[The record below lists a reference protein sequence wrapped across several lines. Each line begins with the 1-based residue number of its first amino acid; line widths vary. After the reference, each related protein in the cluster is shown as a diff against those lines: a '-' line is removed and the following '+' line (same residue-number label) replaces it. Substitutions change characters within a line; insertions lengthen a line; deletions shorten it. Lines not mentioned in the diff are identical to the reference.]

1 MDNHRPLG
9 IKGNMYGVTISSK
22 ENDPYVKINDETLTT
37 NRKEVLLF
45 LQAYRMGRDHKK
57 NEIRTALGI

>member
-1 MDNHRPLG
+1 MDNHPLPG
-9 IKGNMYGVTISSK
+9 IKGNTYGVKINST
-22 ENDPYVKINDETLTT
+22 ETDPYVKINDETITT